1 MAPLKAR
8 AGPRLQRTVLA
19 FGWLTVFILIGSFI
33 LAPAVASAVFILR
46 LGANAPV
53 SAPAVDFVSDD
64 LLLIATL
71 LIVGALLYGAVR
83 GLTMLSIGTFGEE
96 LHEESREET
105 SETIDQASET
115 ADTAA
120 ETIDQHTD

>member
-19 FGWLTVFILIGSFI
+19 FGWLTVFILIGSFV
-33 LAPAVASAVFILR
+33 LAPAVASALFILR

-53 SAPAVDFVSDD
+53 TAPSADFLSED
-64 LLLIATL
+64 LLLIGTVVL
-71 LIVGALLYGAVR
+71 LAAIVYGAIR
-83 GLTMLSIGTFGEE
+83 GLSLLSVGTFGEA
-96 LHEESREET
+96 LTEEAREET